1 MSEKTIRNRIKENY
15 EAFSAKEL
23 RVAEYVMENYQQS
36 MLLSSTEL
44 AAAAGVSDT
53 TVVRFAKSLGFSGFL
68 QYRNQIKKEYVPIQ
82 KVYASLSSLADEQKN
97 EEALIPWYF
106 HGLLKNCNDFFNQ
119 IPESEIEKMV
129 RLMKEA
135 ETVYLFGIGSDVVI
149 THFLEN
155 YLRLMGIRCIGIT
168 EEGLAMKEKF
178 FAMKEHDCLFMSAY
192 PTLEQS
198 DYWVCDYVKRKN
210 AKLLLLTDSELTA
223 HKLNADV
230 SINVKETLDTF
241 FNSYVLSMG
250 VCNAILLKMY
260 ELYPTDVSE
269 SMKSYQDMM
278 LLEKIMK

>member
-15 EAFSAKEL
+15 ETFSAKEL
-23 RVAEYVMENYQQS
+23 RVAEYVMKNYQQS

-44 AAAAGVSDT
+44 ANAAGVSDT

-68 QYRNQIKKEYVPIQ
+68 QYRNQIKKEYVPTQ
-82 KVYASLSSLADEQKN
+82 KVYDSLSSLADEQKN

-119 IPESEIEKMV
+119 IPESQIEKMV
-129 RLMKEA
+129 RLIKEA

-149 THFLEN
+149 AHFLEN
-155 YLRLMGIRCIGIT
+155 YLRLMGIRCITIT

-269 SMKSYQDMM
+269 SMKSYQNMM
-278 LLEKIMK
+278 LLEKNIK

>member
-15 EAFSAKEL
+15 ETFSAKEL
-23 RVAEYVMENYQQS
+23 RVAEYVMKNYQQS

-44 AAAAGVSDT
+44 ANAAGVSDT

-68 QYRNQIKKEYVPIQ
+68 QYRNQIKKEYVPTQ

-149 THFLEN
+149 AHFLEN
-155 YLRLMGIRCIGIT
+155 YLRLMGIRCITIT

-269 SMKSYQDMM
+269 SMKSYQNMM
-278 LLEKIMK
+278 LLEKNIK

>member
-68 QYRNQIKKEYVPIQ
+68 QYRNQIKKEYVPTQ

-119 IPESEIEKMV
+119 IPENEIEKMV

-149 THFLEN
+149 AHFLEN

>member
-15 EAFSAKEL
+15 ETFSAKEL
-23 RVAEYVMENYQQS
+23 RVAEYVMKNYQQS

-44 AAAAGVSDT
+44 ANAAGVSDT

-68 QYRNQIKKEYVPIQ
+68 QYRNQIKKEYVPTQ

-97 EEALIPWYF
+97 EDALIPWYF

-119 IPESEIEKMV
+119 IPESQIEKMV
-129 RLMKEA
+129 RLIKEA

-149 THFLEN
+149 AHFLEN
-155 YLRLMGIRCIGIT
+155 YLRLMGIRCITIT

-269 SMKSYQDMM
+269 SMKSYQNMM
-278 LLEKIMK
+278 LLEKNIK

>member
-15 EAFSAKEL
+15 ETFSAKEL
-23 RVAEYVMENYQQS
+23 RVAEYVMKNYQQS

-44 AAAAGVSDT
+44 ANAAGVSDT

-68 QYRNQIKKEYVPIQ
+68 QYRNQIKKEYVPTQ

-119 IPESEIEKMV
+119 IPESQIEKMV
-129 RLMKEA
+129 RLIKEA

-149 THFLEN
+149 AHFLEN
-155 YLRLMGIRCIGIT
+155 YLRLMGIRCITIT

-269 SMKSYQDMM
+269 SMKSYQNMM
-278 LLEKIMK
+278 LLEKKIK

>member
-15 EAFSAKEL
+15 ETFSAKEL
-23 RVAEYVMENYQQS
+23 RVAEYVMKNYQQS

-44 AAAAGVSDT
+44 ANAAGVSDT

-68 QYRNQIKKEYVPIQ
+68 QYRNQIKKEYVPTQ

-119 IPESEIEKMV
+119 IPESQIEKMV
-129 RLMKEA
+129 RLIKEA

-149 THFLEN
+149 AHFLEN
-155 YLRLMGIRCIGIT
+155 YLRLMGIQCITIT

-269 SMKSYQDMM
+269 SMKSYQNMM
-278 LLEKIMK
+278 LLEKNIK

>member
-15 EAFSAKEL
+15 ETFSAKEL
-23 RVAEYVMENYQQS
+23 RVAEYVMKNYQQS

-44 AAAAGVSDT
+44 ANAAGVSDT

-68 QYRNQIKKEYVPIQ
+68 QYRNQIKKEYVPTQ
-82 KVYASLSSLADEQKN
+82 KIYASLSSLADEQKN

-119 IPESEIEKMV
+119 IPESQIEKMV
-129 RLMKEA
+129 RLIKEA

-149 THFLEN
+149 AHFLEN
-155 YLRLMGIRCIGIT
+155 YLRLMGIRCITIT

-269 SMKSYQDMM
+269 SMKSYQNMM
-278 LLEKIMK
+278 LLEKNIK

>member
-15 EAFSAKEL
+15 ETFSAKEL
-23 RVAEYVMENYQQS
+23 RVAEYVMKNYQQS

-44 AAAAGVSDT
+44 ANAAGVSDT

-68 QYRNQIKKEYVPIQ
+68 QYRNQIKKEYVPTQ

-119 IPESEIEKMV
+119 IPESQIEKMV
-129 RLMKEA
+129 RLIKEA

-149 THFLEN
+149 AHFLEN
-155 YLRLMGIRCIGIT
+155 YLRLMGIRCITIT

-192 PTLEQS
+192 PTLE
-198 DYWVCDYVKRKN
+198 
-210 AKLLLLTDSELTA
+210 
-223 HKLNADV
+223 
-230 SINVKETLDTF
+230 
-241 FNSYVLSMG
+241 
-250 VCNAILLKMY
+250 
-260 ELYPTDVSE
+260 
-269 SMKSYQDMM
+269 
-278 LLEKIMK
+278 

>member
-15 EAFSAKEL
+15 ETFSAKEL
-23 RVAEYVMENYQQS
+23 RVAEYVMKNYQQS

-44 AAAAGVSDT
+44 ANAAGVSDT

-68 QYRNQIKKEYVPIQ
+68 QYRNQIKKEYVPTQ

-119 IPESEIEKMV
+119 IPESQIEKMV
-129 RLMKEA
+129 RLIKEA

-149 THFLEN
+149 AHFLEN
-155 YLRLMGIRCIGIT
+155 YLRLMGIRCITIT

-269 SMKSYQDMM
+269 SMKSYQNMM
-278 LLEKIMK
+278 LSEKNIK

>member
-15 EAFSAKEL
+15 ETFSAKEL
-23 RVAEYVMENYQQS
+23 RVAEYVMKNYQQS

-44 AAAAGVSDT
+44 ANAAGVSDT

-68 QYRNQIKKEYVPIQ
+68 QYRNQIKKEYVSTQ

-119 IPESEIEKMV
+119 IPESQIEKMV
-129 RLMKEA
+129 RLIKEA

-149 THFLEN
+149 AHFLEN
-155 YLRLMGIRCIGIT
+155 YLRLMGIRCITIT

-269 SMKSYQDMM
+269 SMKSYQNMM
-278 LLEKIMK
+278 LLEKNIK

>member
-15 EAFSAKEL
+15 ETFSAKEL
-23 RVAEYVMENYQQS
+23 RVAEYVMKNYQQS

-44 AAAAGVSDT
+44 ANAAGVSDT

-68 QYRNQIKKEYVPIQ
+68 QYRNQIKKEYVPTQ

-119 IPESEIEKMV
+119 IPESQIEKMV
-129 RLMKEA
+129 RLIKEA

-149 THFLEN
+149 AHFLEN
-155 YLRLMGIRCIGIT
+155 YLRLMGIRCITIT

-269 SMKSYQDMM
+269 SMKSYQNMM
-278 LLEKIMK
+278 LLEKNIK